1 MSQPDTGWVSRFVVA
16 LCEPLLDTEARQ
28 EIDEQI
34 TSLIAARPQW
44 CAAWLS
50 GFLSDIVR
58 SLDPDDPWRNLTV
71 TKGKALLPDGTPF
84 GSWVD
89 ATDLIH
95 ASVMDQRADLG
106 LAALVNPLSDESAAL
121 LATAAQGWHATLHW
135 LESNLVL
142 SAELDRDQARDYFKI
157 AVTALR
163 WAIHRRRL
171 FQGME
176 DQFVPVTGDA
186 WINRAELIVAGKP
199 WDESRAARY
208 LSMNTIEAGNYK
220 QFTGR

>member
-1 MSQPDTGWVSRFVVA
+1 MSQQDTVWVSRFVVA
-16 LCEPLLDTEARQ
+16 LCEPLLDTETRQ
-28 EIDEQI
+28 EIDDQMV
-34 TSLIAARPQW
+34 SLIASRPQW

-58 SLDPDDPWRNLTV
+58 SLDPEDPWRNLTIA
-71 TKGKALLPDGTPF
+71 KGKALLPDGTPF

-95 ASVMDQRADLG
+95 ASTMDQRSDLG
-106 LAALVNPLSDESAAL
+106 LAALVNPLSDESAVL
-121 LATAAQGWHATLHW
+121 MATASQGWHPTLHW

-142 SAELDRDQARDYFKI
+142 ATGLDREQARSYFTI
-157 AVTALR
+157 AVRTLR

-171 FQGME
+171 FTGME
-176 DQFVPVTGDA
+176 DQFVPVIGDA

-199 WDESRAARY
+199 WDEARAARY
-208 LSMNTIEAGNYK
+208 LSANSVEAGNYK
-220 QFTGR
+220 QFT